1 MSRDLSFDFI
11 KGVLIILVVVG
22 HVIQGLYGIDVPD
35 VWENPLFNVIYTFH
49 MPLFIFISGYFFYH
63 SLKSPLSSLIKK
75 KFLRL
80 IVPSFVWSS
89 LIFIIWWAC
98 YDDTRTLYKVYV
110 IYKTYWYLIC
120 IFLLSVF
127 FHFYMN
133 YKWLRFVLIF
143 CYALSIVYYDNIP
156 WPILKDC
163 QVIRQSLIFFL
174 GILYMQNYN
183 KINVLVKK
191 KYCYIITVDSMAIFF
206 VRFCWGI
213 NMMNY
218 PPIIRIFD
226 GITCSLFAFL
236 LLKTIYMK
244 CRNTSLCKGLIKC
257 GEKSLSIYL
266 IHVVLFKAWVYS
278 RWDLDFHIIW
288 VFILSLILMTF
299 SYFMSLALAKLLRR
313 KSYLLGV

>member
-1 MSRDLSFDFI
+1 
-11 KGVLIILVVVG
+11 
-22 HVIQGLYGIDVPD
+22 
-35 VWENPLFNVIYTFH
+35 

-63 SLKSPLSSLIKK
+63 SLKKPLFLLIKK

-89 LIFIIWWAC
+89 LIFIIWWVC
-98 YDDTRTLYKVYV
+98 YDDVRTLYKIYV

-120 IFLLSVF
+120 IFLLSVIF
-127 FHFYMN
+127 YFYMN
-133 YKWLRFVLIF
+133 NKWLRYILIF
-143 CYALSIVYYDNIP
+143 CYALSIMYYDNIP
-156 WPILKDC
+156 WLILKDC

-174 GILYMQNYN
+174 GILYMQKYN
-183 KINVLVKK
+183 KINAVVRKK
-191 KYCYIITVDSMAIFF
+191 CYYIIIVDIIIIIM

-213 NMMNY
+213 NMYNY
-218 PPIIRIFD
+218 PPIIRIID

-236 LLKTIYMK
+236 LLKAIYMM

-266 IHVVLFKAWVYS
+266 IHVVFFRAWVYS
-278 RWDLDFHIIW
+278 RLDLDFHILW
-288 VFILSLILMTF
+288 VFLLSLILMAF
-299 SYFMSLALAKLLRR
+299 SYFMSSALAKVLKE